1 IIVSSCGCEGNGL
14 HQFGGDGITVCVDD
28 EDLKLRWAS
37 RDLAE
42 RLSFLAIFCY
52 LFSDEASLRSSVT

>member
-1 IIVSSCGCEGNGL
+1 MRLGEGNGL
-14 HQFGGDGITVCVDD
+14 HQFRGEGITVGVDD

-42 RLSFLAIFCY
+42 HVSYLTVFYC
-52 LFSDEASLRSSVT
+52 LFSAEAFLRSLMT